1 MKSDD
6 LKALQAPIK
15 AQYKDD
21 PQSAV
26 VNMTVTGT
34 VDGNDL
40 TCRVPT
46 HAGPVAAG
54 LHPAAGGDGSHAC
67 SGDMLLESLV
77 ACAGVTLRAVATAM
91 EIAID
96 KGSITATGTMDFR
109 GTLGVSRETPIGLTN
124 ISVKFEIDS
133 PAEPDKLA
141 KLIQLTERYCVIYQ
155 TLKNP
160 PTIETISA

>member
-46 HAGPVAAG
+46 
-54 LHPAAGGDGSHAC
+54 L
-67 SGDMLLESLV
+67 SL
-77 ACAGVTLRAVATAM
+77 
-91 EIAID
+91 IHI
-96 KGSITATGTMDFR
+96 
-109 GTLGVSRETPIGLTN
+109 
-124 ISVKFEIDS
+124 
-133 PAEPDKLA
+133 
-141 KLIQLTERYCVIYQ
+141 
-155 TLKNP
+155 
-160 PTIETISA
+160 